1 MMVLRKGDAGFVENE
16 DRGEIKAVG
25 VNEPS
30 PDRLSLAELH
40 NRPYSK
46 HGCQY
51 EISRALHY
59 STRRL
64 HGREA
69 VHQKT
74 STYPSL
80 DRLSGIL

>member
-1 MMVLRKGDAGFVENE
+1 MLVLQEGDAGFGK
-16 DRGEIKAVG
+16 RGPRRNQAVG

-30 PDRLSLAELH
+30 AARFSLAELH
-40 NRPYSK
+40 NRPYFK

-51 EISRALHY
+51 EISRALYY

-74 STYPSL
+74 STYPGL